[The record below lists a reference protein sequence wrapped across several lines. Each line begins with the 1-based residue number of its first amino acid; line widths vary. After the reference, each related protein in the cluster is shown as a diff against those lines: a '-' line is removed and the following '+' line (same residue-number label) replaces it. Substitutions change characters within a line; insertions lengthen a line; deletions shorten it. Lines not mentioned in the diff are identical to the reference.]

1 MLQGSRETTQLPL
14 KKVGNN
20 VNKFIVHKGA
30 ERRLVFYWF
39 FSTGDR
45 QTASRTAQ
53 MLHGL
58 KTRAVRGHSPS
69 GFVRLD
75 IPLDSDENYE
85 REERDLTDF
94 AETLVPI
101 LSEFV

>member
-1 MLQGSRETTQLPL
+1 MQGSRETTRLLLEKPGI
-14 KKVGNN
+14 K
-20 VNKFIVHKGA
+20 VNKFIVNKGG

-39 FSTGDR
+39 FSSGEK

-58 KTRAVRGHSPS
+58 KIRAVRGHSPS

-75 IPLDSDENYE
+75 IPIGSDKDYGE
-85 REERDLTDF
+85 EERSLIDF
-94 AETLVPI
+94 AESLAPVLI
-101 LSEFV
+101 EFV